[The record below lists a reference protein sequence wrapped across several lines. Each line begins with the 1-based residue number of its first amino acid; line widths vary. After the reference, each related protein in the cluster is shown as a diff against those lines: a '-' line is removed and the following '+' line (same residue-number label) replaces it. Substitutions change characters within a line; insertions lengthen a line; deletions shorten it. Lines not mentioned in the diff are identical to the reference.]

1 MNMIESPVVEQV
13 TRLVR
18 PILDD
23 LHLDLYDVEYAG
35 GVLRLTAD
43 KPGVD
48 QRVTLD
54 ELALLTRLVNRELD
68 HHEGV
73 VPGNY
78 SVEVTSPGLERN
90 LRTPVHFAGA
100 IGEQVQVR
108 LAPHAGDERRLQGT
122 LVASD
127 DDNITIEIEGER
139 RVVAQRSIERAR
151 TMFVWGPA
159 PKPGKGPGKKAA
171 DRPARTKESA
181 R

>member
-1 MNMIESPVVEQV
+1 MIESPVVEQV
-13 TRLVR
+13 TRLVL

-35 GVLRLTAD
+35 GVLRLTAEQ
-43 KPGVD
+43 PGVD
-48 QRVTLD
+48 QLVTLD
-54 ELALLTRLVNRELD
+54 ELALLTPLVNRELD

>member
-1 MNMIESPVVEQV
+1 
-13 TRLVR
+13 
-18 PILDD
+18 
-23 LHLDLYDVEYAG
+23 
-35 GVLRLTAD
+35 
-43 KPGVD
+43 
-48 QRVTLD
+48 
-54 ELALLTRLVNRELD
+54 
-68 HHEGV
+68 

-78 SVEVTSPGLERN
+78 SVEITSPGLERN